1 MSEIPSVSPGGKQL
15 FVRQSSGLVR
25 EVSVRNALF
34 FNAAAFIGT
43 GVGWYPVFYALPFIA
58 VGVMGPFST
67 YGWAAIIVGLAC
79 VLLAFIYASLSSVMP
94 RSGGDYVF
102 TSRFI
107 PKAGPFI
114 AWVESFTLVFSSL
127 AIIAFEVPI
136 VVRNVQISGRI
147 IGLGTGSK
155 FFSNA
160 NGWFTDKSGS
170 VQGWPGFLAA
180 LVVLLL
186 ILLVV
191 TRPTRTFHKI
201 VTTLAGVGLFSGALM
216 FIFGMIFVTQN
227 KVAAGLQAQGVDIA
241 AVQKAAID
249 NGTLAANHH
258 INWAPA
264 VFAFMAS
271 TLLFQYIGFQYSA
284 YIAGEVRGNVKK
296 SILTAVLG
304 ALAIAVFMNSMYV
317 DFLSKRFG
325 FNTQVGW
332 GTQYWL
338 GDVHTPL
345 GQPNSMPLVG
355 TLAHSGL
362 WPLWLLISIGGG
374 LFPFLLCPVYINFIS
389 RVCLAWSLDRQVP
402 EWFGTVNEKVRA
414 PINAILTALGF
425 ATLFAVF
432 QNFAILPHSV
442 AATGRLNLIATAFFS
457 VLMAALTWILPGINA
472 MVAGRTRPDLVRNAP
487 YRKMLPLMGAVWT
500 VFIVT
505 LFWFAGAKPII
516 ANLTNTKTG
525 TGAYLRD
532 SGVQFSMIVV
542 AAAIVLYAIQAV
554 NNRRKGIDV
563 ALLYREIPPD

>member
-1 MSEIPSVSPGGKQL
+1 MSEVPSANPGGKQL

-58 VGVMGPFST
+58 VGVVGPFST
-67 YGWAAIIVGLAC
+67 YGWAALIVGLAC

-136 VVRNVQISGRI
+136 VVRNVQISARI
-147 IGLGTGSK
+147 VGLGTGSS
-155 FFSNA
+155 FFSKA
-160 NGWFTDKSGS
+160 NSWFTDKSGV

-180 LVVLLL
+180 AVVLLL
-186 ILLVV
+186 ILFVV
-191 TRPTRTFHKI
+191 TRATRTFHKI
-201 VTTLAGVGLFSGALM
+201 VTSLAGVGLFSALLM
-216 FIFGMIFVTQN
+216 FIFGLLFVSQD
-227 KVAAGLQAQGVDIA
+227 KVTAGLQAQGVDVA
-241 AVQKAAID
+241 NLPKAAID
-249 NGTLAANHH
+249 AGTLAANHH
-258 INWAPA
+258 INWTPA
-264 VFAFMAS
+264 VFALMAS

-325 FNTQVGW
+325 FDNQVGW

-338 GDVHTPL
+338 GDAHMPL

-355 TLAHSGL
+355 ALAHPGL
-362 WPLWLLISIGGG
+362 WPIWLLISIGGG

-389 RVCLAWSLDRQVP
+389 RVCLAWSLDRQAP

-414 PINAILTALGF
+414 PINAILTAIGF

-432 QNFAILPHSV
+432 QNFAILPHSI

-472 MVAGRTRPDLVRNAP
+472 MIAGRTRPDLVRNAP
-487 YRKMLPLMGAVWT
+487 YRKALPWMGLVWT

-516 ANLTNTKTG
+516 AALTNTKTG

-532 SGVQFSMIVV
+532 SGVQFSLIVV
-542 AAAIVLYAIQAV
+542 AAAVVLYIIQSAV
-554 NNRRKGIDV
+554 NRKKGIDV
-563 ALLYREIPPD
+563 ALLYQEIPPD

>member
-1 MSEIPSVSPGGKQL
+1 MSEVPSANPGGKQL

-155 FFSNA
+155 FFSDA
-160 NGWFTDKSGS
+160 NGWFTDKSGA

-186 ILLVV
+186 ILVVV

-216 FIFGMIFVTQN
+216 FIFGMIFVSQS
-227 KVAAGLQAQGVDIA
+227 KVAAGLKAQGVDIA

-338 GDVHTPL
+338 GDAHTPL
-345 GQPNSMPLVG
+345 GQPNAMPLVG
-355 TLAHSGL
+355 TLAHPSL
-362 WPLWLLISIGGG
+362 WPLWLLINIGGA

-442 AATGRLNLIATAFFS
+442 AASGRLNLIATAFFS

-487 YRKMLPLMGAVWT
+487 YRKMLPLMGVVWT

-516 ANLTNTKTG
+516 DNLTNAKTS

-532 SGVQFSMIVV
+532 SGVQFSLIVV
-542 AAAIVLYAIQAV
+542 AAAVVLYAIQAV